1 MTKLPKAPEDRDAD
15 RTKEVRMFL
24 CCTLLSLP
32 GGLLSALS
40 SSQRVKTVHG
50 EGLGCLPSGGLDL
63 FAESAL
69 I

>member
-1 MTKLPKAPEDRDAD
+1 
-15 RTKEVRMFL
+15 MFL